1 MLNLP
6 RAEREGTNKC
16 SKLLSNLLSNQAES
30 TSKTMKVLGNLLKD
44 DGCSLNEQEKVVASK
59 LLGQMANGMATYSK
73 FTLLTI
79 KQKTTKN
86 SSIDYEHAI

>member
-1 MLNLP
+1 M
-6 RAEREGTNKC
+6 
-16 SKLLSNLLSNQAES
+16 
-30 TSKTMKVLGNLLKD
+30 LGNLLKD

-86 SSIDYEHAI
+86 SSIDYEHAIWKLYLNKYMFLFKTLPLKMEKKL